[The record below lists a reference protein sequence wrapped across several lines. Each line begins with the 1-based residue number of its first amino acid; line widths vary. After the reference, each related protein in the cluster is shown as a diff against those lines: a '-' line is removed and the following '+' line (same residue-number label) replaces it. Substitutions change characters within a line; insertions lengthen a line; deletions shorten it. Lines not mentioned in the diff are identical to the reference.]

1 MINLDERYHN
11 YLDGSKKLRI
21 DGVDERL
28 NAYGWHC
35 DGNEI
40 KGYYLTTENYK
51 LFYNMNEQ
59 FIKAITIAI
68 DKKMI
73 TADQGFEII
82 REQSVE
88 RTNVVN
94 ETIGFNQKR

>member
-1 MINLDERYHN
+1 MINLDERYHD

-21 DGVDERL
+21 DGTDERL

-51 LFYNMNEQ
+51 LYYNMKEQ
-59 FIKAITIAI
+59 FL
-68 DKKMI
+68 KMEPLRKV
-73 TADQGFEII
+73 A
-82 REQSVE
+82 VE
-88 RTNVVN
+88 V
-94 ETIGFNQKR
+94 

>member
-1 MINLDERYHN
+1 MGETMINLDERYHD

-51 LFYNMNEQ
+51 LYYNMNEQ
-59 FIKAITIAI
+59 FIKMEAL
-68 DKKMI
+68 
-73 TADQGFEII
+73 
-82 REQSVE
+82 REP
-88 RTNVVN
+88 VVS
-94 ETIGFNQKR
+94 

>member
-40 KGYYLTTENYK
+40 KGYYLTTDNYK
-51 LFYNMNEQ
+51 LYYNMNEQ
-59 FIKAITIAI
+59 FIKMEAL
-68 DKKMI
+68 
-73 TADQGFEII
+73 
-82 REQSVE
+82 REP
-88 RTNVVN
+88 VVS
-94 ETIGFNQKR
+94 

>member
-1 MINLDERYHN
+1 MINLDERYHD

-35 DGNEI
+35 DGNDI

-51 LFYNMNEQ
+51 LYYNMNEQ
-59 FIKAITIAI
+59 FL
-68 DKKMI
+68 KM
-73 TADQGFEII
+73 EPL
-82 REQSVE
+82 REVLLD
-88 RTNVVN
+88 V
-94 ETIGFNQKR
+94 

>member
-1 MINLDERYHN
+1 MINLDERYHD
-11 YLDGSKKLRI
+11 YLAGSKKLRI
-21 DGVDERL
+21 DGADERL

-59 FIKAITIAI
+59 FIK
-68 DKKMI
+68 M
-73 TADQGFEII
+73 
-82 REQSVE
+82 
-88 RTNVVN
+88 
-94 ETIGFNQKR
+94 ETIRQPVVS

>member
-11 YLDGSKKLRI
+11 YIDGSKKLRI

-35 DGNEI
+35 DGNDI

-59 FIKAITIAI
+59 FIRMEAL
-68 DKKMI
+68 
-73 TADQGFEII
+73 
-82 REQSVE
+82 REP
-88 RTNVVN
+88 VVS
-94 ETIGFNQKR
+94 

>member
-1 MINLDERYHN
+1 MINLDERYHD

-35 DGNEI
+35 DGNDI

-51 LFYNMNEQ
+51 LYYNMDEQ
-59 FIKAITIAI
+59 FL
-68 DKKMI
+68 KM
-73 TADQGFEII
+73 EPL
-82 REQSVE
+82 REVLLD
-88 RTNVVN
+88 V
-94 ETIGFNQKR
+94 

>member
-51 LFYNMNEQ
+51 LFYNLNEQ
-59 FIKAITIAI
+59 FL
-68 DKKMI
+68 KM
-73 TADQGFEII
+73 EPL
-82 REQSVE
+82 REVAVE
-88 RTNVVN
+88 A
-94 ETIGFNQKR
+94 

>member
-1 MINLDERYHN
+1 MLEYPHIHSRTMINLDERYHD
-11 YLDGSKKLRI
+11 YLNGSKKLRI

-51 LFYNMNEQ
+51 LYYNINQVYQYKE
-59 FIKAITIAI
+59 KH
-68 DKKMI
+68 
-73 TADQGFEII
+73 
-82 REQSVE
+82 RESS
-88 RTNVVN
+88 NV
-94 ETIGFNQKR
+94 